1 MGKMNGRMD
10 APRLRRG
17 RVIVIEDDQSMRDLV
32 ALHLRNNGYEVA
44 VAEDAVEGG
53 HLILRRAPDLI
64 LCDVEMPY
72 LDGYEFVAALKA
84 HPTTRDIPV
93 VFLTVRED
101 VAEKAARLGAA
112 AYLRKPLT
120 VDRLLEV
127 VGLLTPE

>member
-1 MGKMNGRMD
+1 
-10 APRLRRG
+10 
-17 RVIVIEDDQSMRDLV
+17 MRDLV
-32 ALHLRNNGYEVA
+32 ALHLSNYGYEVA

-53 HLILRRAPDLI
+53 HLILRRTPDLI

-72 LDGYEFVAALKA
+72 LNGYEFVAALKA

-93 VFLTVRED
+93 VFLTVRDD
-101 VAEKAARLGAA
+101 VAENAAKLGAV

-127 VGLLTPE
+127 VGVFTPD